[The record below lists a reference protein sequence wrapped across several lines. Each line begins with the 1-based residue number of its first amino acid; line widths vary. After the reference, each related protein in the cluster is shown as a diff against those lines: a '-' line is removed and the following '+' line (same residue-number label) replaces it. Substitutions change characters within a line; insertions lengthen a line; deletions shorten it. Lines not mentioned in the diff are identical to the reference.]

1 MVYGILWSKH
11 LNLASSPT
19 KQFSYMMNWHL
30 LTYFHLPPGSP
41 GPRQPITAF
50 QAGPGSLAMATSI
63 GWRLTG
69 RDRIGRILWVT
80 HTHIYIYTCHM
91 YVWLYMY
98 IWMHI
103 YPTPICI
110 NRNAS
115 ESRWASR
122 TLCLTMLG
130 IIKCLHHS
138 RRQHQIDHVASK
150 S

>member
-1 MVYGILWSKH
+1 M
-11 LNLASSPT
+11 LASSRT

-80 HTHIYIYTCHM
+80 HPHTHTYIYTHVCVII
-91 YVWLYMY
+91 YVYECIFTPLPYALTE
-98 IWMHI
+98 MH
-103 YPTPICI
+103 P
-110 NRNAS
+110 NRDEQAEHSVLRCLAS
-115 ESRWASR
+115 SNVFTTAEDSTRLIMWQAN
-122 TLCLTMLG
+122 
-130 IIKCLHHS
+130 HS
-138 RRQHQIDHVASK
+138 QGLN
-150 S
+150 